1 MRIAV
6 NTRFLVKDRLEGM
19 GRFTMEVLRRMVRN
33 HPEHEF
39 FFLFDRPYHE
49 DFIFSKNV
57 KPIIVSPPARHPIL
71 FYIWYEW
78 SVATVLKN
86 IKADVFLSMDNFCS
100 IRTKVP
106 TLLVIHD
113 LAYLHFPDQISK
125 TNLMYYKH
133 FTPKFIAR
141 ADRIVAVSMF
151 TKKDIIAEFNTAP
164 EKIEVACNGCS
175 TNFRPLNPES
185 IDYIRRE
192 VTDEKPYFIYVGAIH
207 PRKNVGRM
215 IAAFS
220 QFKSSTQSDV
230 KMVIIGRKAWMTSAA
245 KDAYKDSM
253 YKQDIIFKGFVAREK
268 LPVYIGAS
276 LALLYVSL
284 FEGFGIPILEAMHTE
299 VPVITSN
306 VSSMPEVAGEAAILV
321 DPYDVGAIA
330 GAMESLYKNED
341 LRTELVKKG
350 RQQRQKFTWNK
361 AADVVY
367 TNLLKAASSQP

>member
-78 SVATVLKN
+78 SIPTILKN

-100 IRTKVP
+100 IKTKVP

-125 TNLMYYKH
+125 TNLMFYRH
-133 FTPKFIAR
+133 FTPKYIAR
-141 ADRIVAVSMF
+141 ADRIIAVSSF
-151 TKKDIIAEFNTAP
+151 TKEDIIQEFSTP
-164 EKIEVACNGCS
+164 SEKIEVACNGCS

-185 IDYIRRE
+185 TDYIRRE
-192 VTDEKPYFIYVGAIH
+192 VTDGKPYFIYVGAIH

-220 QFKSSTQSDV
+220 QFKASTQSDV
-230 KMVIIGRKAWMTSAA
+230 KMVIIGRKAWMTKAA
-245 KDAYKDSM
+245 KDAFKDS
-253 YKQDIIFKGFVAREK
+253 KFKEDIIFKGFVAREK

-330 GAMESLYKNED
+330 KAMESIYKNED
-341 LRTELVKKG
+341 LRTELIRKG

-367 TNLLKAASSQP
+367 SNLLKAASFQP